1 MELLHTPRAFAS
13 LDTLEQFEALL
24 AASADR
30 PVAIFKHSPA
40 CGTSYQ
46 AYDELEAFLQD
57 GPDAEVFLIDVLVNR
72 QLSRAIAA
80 RFHIRHESPQ
90 ALVIRNGEVRWHG
103 SHYQVTALN
112 VKQALA
118 AAAGQ
123 TSG

>member
-1 MELLHTPRAFAS
+1 MESLRTPHAFAP
-13 LDTLEQFEALL
+13 LDTLEQFDALL
-24 AASADR
+24 AESAQR

-57 GPDAEVFLIDVLVNR
+57 AADADVFLIDVLVNR
-72 QLSRAIAA
+72 QLSRTIAA

-90 ALVIRNGEVRWHG
+90 ALIIRNGEVRWHG

-112 VKQALA
+112 VKKALD
-118 AAAGQ
+118 AAAG
-123 TSG
+123 